1 MSLRKCCEVEIAEKK
16 EKTNNLHT
24 KIISLKD
31 NYRVLLIKNLQQD
44 LIIRD
49 LKRQL
54 ESKIYTS
61 FEQIFSVET
70 VAKLRSVEN
79 SKKGDSQFVSIVLM
93 DLFHENINDLKMM
106 TLSGRSKLGDKQA
119 IPFEKKQIL
128 ERLYEERMNFL
139 IPSEH
144 TERKHNLAKLIQ
156 NALDNLHKTK

>member
-1 MSLRKCCEVEIAEKK
+1 MSLRKCCEVKIAEKK

-61 FEQIFSVET
+61 FEQILSVET
-70 VAKLRSVEN
+70 VAKLPSVEN

-139 IPSEH
+139 IPSER